1 MGAEKL
7 FESLSEFQQ
16 LYHIHRLRLRHPKWE
31 QQGTNQALI
40 EAKIDA
46 IPHQVD
52 AAMFAFRNPIA
63 GGVILAD
70 EVGLGKTIETGLIL
84 SQMWAEGKRSF
95 LIISPKSLRHQW
107 REELRNLFDLKA
119 DIVDTG
125 IYKKIRSASLKDP
138 FNAEA
143 KIVVTNE
150 HFVEKYP
157 EAVRAGKWDLVI
169 IDEAHKLRNVWKAGK
184 NDAKRAKVIRRTIEP
199 YRKLLLTATPI
210 QNNLMELYGLVSFID
225 PMILGTAESFQRL
238 FKNIPDE
245 IKEERL
251 LELRSRMSHFFKREL
266 RKNVLTYIQYTIRN
280 PITITYNPSDEEE
293 ELREKFEDY
302 LRSTDSVAIPPS
314 ASHLLRL
321 VYLKLLASS
330 SFALKSSLL
339 NLYKRLVLH
348 SVLIKRKDVFE
359 KLESMIQGA
368 LTLEGGRKAHE
379 LEIFEKKLYK
389 GIRKKNFEGLIAE
402 LHKDTLLEDLSEE
415 EEEIPLNY
423 EDEALEESEHDDSS
437 KVDPGR
443 IIDEASLILDFIL
456 LSRRI
461 SENKKAKALTSA
473 LNHQFE
479 KARSEGWP
487 EKAVIFTEFRATQDY
502 VLTALENMGI
512 DLEKDVVVFNGSSG
526 DAESRK
532 RLVDDFRESKKIF
545 LATEAGAEGLNLQFC
560 NLIVNYDLPWNPQRI
575 EQRIGR
581 CHRYGQKLDVV
592 VVNFVNEKNVA
603 DKRVLELLQEK
614 FSLFKGAFGASDE
627 VLGLIES
634 GTDFEREIMKIYLS
648 CRTTEEIQRAFDTL
662 MKDNREFVD
671 QKMSEL
677 KQNILNVFDEEVQRK
692 LKMLHE
698 KTVSEIGAVQR
709 CVRDIVL
716 SAGDSSVRFDGN
728 VVHAENHELGLDPIK
743 AYTFDRMATG
753 KDIELIH
760 AHSSVIDEVLRRL
773 PTRGHVDF
781 TYSGKHNIA
790 LVGPLVGTS
799 GRFVIYKASLQG
811 IDQKELLVPVF
822 VDQAGNAIE
831 AEIAQKIVGISSKV
845 SVTENLDT
853 IPNSDEMLK
862 SSIQYAIVEFSQYH
876 EALYDEEIEKV
887 ERYFDDLQE
896 LKKFEVDDIQKEIEE
911 LKKERNSVPFAAKKD
926 MNSRIQKLKDKQAAI
941 EDEIVEYRRKAREE
955 EKARTKKLH
964 DQGDVSISWSE
975 LFSGTF
981 KIN

>member
-1 MGAEKL
+1 MIDKNL
-7 FESLSEFQQ
+7 FDNLSELQQ
-16 LYHIHRLRLRHPKWE
+16 LYQIHRLRLRHPKWE

-119 DIVDTG
+119 DIVDTS
-125 IYKKIRSASLKDP
+125 IYKKMISNSLSDP
-138 FNAEA
+138 FKAEA

-150 HFVEKYP
+150 HFIEKYP
-157 EAVRAGKWDLVI
+157 EAVRAGNWDFVV
-169 IDEAHKLRNVWKAGK
+169 IDEAHKLRNVWKVGK
-184 NDAKRAKVIRRTIEP
+184 NDAKRAKAIRRTIEP

-225 PMILGTAESFQRL
+225 PMVLGTAESFQRL

-251 LELRSRMSHFFKREL
+251 LELRSRMSRFFKREL
-266 RKNVLTYIQYTIRN
+266 RKNVLTYIQYTVRN
-280 PITITYNPSDEEE
+280 PITITYDPSDEEE
-293 ELREKFEDY
+293 ELREKFESY
-302 LRSTDSVAIPPS
+302 LRSTDIVAIPPS

-330 SFALKSSLL
+330 SFALKNSLL
-339 NLYKRLVLH
+339 NLYKRLMQH
-348 SVLIKRKDVFE
+348 SILIKRKDVFE
-359 KLESMIQGA
+359 KLESMIQAA
-368 LTLEGGRKAHE
+368 LTLENGRKAHE
-379 LEIFEKKLYK
+379 LELFEKKLYK
-389 GIRKKNFEGLIAE
+389 GIRKKNFEGLLAE
-402 LHKDTLLEDLSEE
+402 LHPETLLEELSEE
-415 EEEIPLNY
+415 EQELALNY
-423 EDEALEESEHDDSS
+423 EDEALEESEADEAPAIE
-437 KVDPGR
+437 PGR
-443 IIDEASLILDFIL
+443 IIDEAGLILEFII
-456 LSRRI
+456 LSRKI
-461 SENKKAKALTSA
+461 SENKKAKALIST
-473 LNHQFE
+473 LTQQFE
-479 KARSEGWP
+479 KARVEGWP

-512 DLEKDVVVFNGSSG
+512 DLENDVVVFNGSSG
-526 DAESRK
+526 DADSRK
-532 RLVDDFRESKKIF
+532 KLVDEFRDSKKIF

-614 FSLFKGAFGASDE
+614 FNLFKGAFGASDE

-648 CRTTEEIQRAFDTL
+648 CRTADEIRIAFDNL
-662 MKDNREFVD
+662 LNENREFVD

-677 KQNILNVFDEEVQRK
+677 KQNILNTFDEEVQRK
-692 LKMLHE
+692 LKVLHE
-698 KTVSEIGAVQR
+698 KTVNEIDVVQK
-709 CVRDIVL
+709 CVRDIIL
-716 SAGDSSVRFDGN
+716 SAAGQSFVFDGSTVQ
-728 VVHAENHELGLDPIK
+728 VVTPRFGLDSAK
-743 AYTFDRMATG
+743 VYSFDRMKSG
-753 KDIELIH
+753 KEIELLH
-760 AHSSVIDEVLRRL
+760 THSNILDEILKHL
-773 PTRGHVDF
+773 PRKGHVEF
-781 TYSGKHNIA
+781 HYSGRHNVA
-790 LVGPLVGTS
+790 QVAPLVGTS
-799 GRFVIYKASLQG
+799 GRFIVYKTTLHG
-811 IDQKELLVPVF
+811 IEQKEFLVPIF
-822 VDQAGNAIE
+822 LDQDGKE
-831 AEIAQKIVGISSKV
+831 LSQEVSQKIIGISSTLKV
-845 SVTENLDT
+845 ATEV
-853 IPNSDEMLK
+853 E
-862 SSIQYAIVEFSQYH
+862 SIQNSEGLLKLAIKDLVGEFSQYH

-896 LKKFEVDDIQKEIEE
+896 LKKFEIDDIQKEIED
-911 LKKERNSVPFAAKKD
+911 LKKERNSVPFASKKEINAK
-926 MNSRIQKLKDKQAAI
+926 IQKLKDKQAAI

-955 EKARTKKLH
+955 EKARTKTLH
-964 DQGDVSISWSE
+964 DKGDVSISWSE
-975 LFSGTF
+975 VFCGTF